1 MKQPERSV
9 FANLFSVPVGVDGF
23 GPSLQKNAGHFLAFL
38 TAASETRRK
47 VCWELFSAFIG
58 LGETIFFTGTNTDV
72 GLRVGLKSVGEERAT
87 SLLAICHF
95 PNDGEPYLSWS
106 TNENRRHPELVG
118 HWANPS
124 QQPLFEGDG
133 PSDEVKMLIQ
143 QLRALAV
150 KNRGTRVEKL
160 WSQSDF
166 EPAFFTGNLL
176 IGRLPIS
183 HPEGGQ
189 TSDQHVTA
197 WRASINN

>member
-1 MKQPERSV
+1 MKKPETSV

-23 GPSLQKNAGHFLAFL
+23 SPSLQKNAAYFQAFL

-47 VCWELFSAFIG
+47 VFWELFSAFIG

-95 PNDGEPYLSWS
+95 PNDDEPYLSWS
-106 TNENRRHPELVG
+106 THENRRHPELVG
-118 HWANPS
+118 RWENPS
-124 QQPLFEGDG
+124 CQPLFNGDG
-133 PSDEVKMLIQ
+133 PSNEIELLIR

-150 KNRGTRVEKL
+150 DNRGNRVAIL
-160 WSQSDF
+160 WNEADFQS
-166 EPAFFTGNLL
+166 EVFTGNLL

-189 TSDQHVTA
+189 TSDRHVTA
-197 WRASINN
+197 WRASINP